1 MFRHLYAQ
9 AVWVKG
15 TSQVLLRVQAV
26 NSLTGLAFFLHNNT
40 NVIKCLIK
48 KLLKQFTFT
57 FTFSNQNDFI
67 TSLINIFVENCRL
80 QCKTVLTSA
89 DKPWLQ
95 QTYRLLELRT
105 CTSTLT
111 GAPVT
116 TWSSFV
122 HEFITRVI

>member
-1 MFRHLYAQ
+1 M
-9 AVWVKG
+9 KG

-26 NSLTGLAFFLHNNT
+26 NSLIGLAFFLHNNT

-57 FTFSNQNDFI
+57 FNNQNDVI

-95 QTYRLLELRT
+95 
-105 CTSTLT
+105 
-111 GAPVT
+111 
-116 TWSSFV
+116 
-122 HEFITRVI
+122 